1 MRILSFASAGV
12 VALAVTGAAA
22 LAFTGLGGSTAGA
35 RDQVFT
41 SRYENVLGTSL
52 DLKLSAPSHAAAER
66 AQAAVLAEMD
76 RQSRILSSWSPDSEF
91 SRWSRTHNQP
101 VAVSPELFEVLGMY
115 DQWRVRTNGALNASA
130 GQLIGVWKDAERA
143 RRLPSKGV
151 LDAAVA
157 VAAARQWTLDPARH
171 TATHTGNAALVL
183 ASFTKSYIMDHAA
196 SAALRQGI
204 HSIVLNVGGDIVVR
218 GSAIEPVD
226 VADPRDDA
234 ENAEPLSQVLLHDRA
249 IATSGDYRRGFDIE
263 GRHYSHI
270 VDPRTGMPAENIISS
285 TVIAARPSDAGALA
299 TAFSVLTPQESAKL
313 AASIPGIAYLLVRA
327 NGERI
332 VSSGWSALEAHKP
345 VMQLAAYHPVAAR
358 RPLAARLD
366 LAPSVAPGTPWDPSM
381 ELTINF
387 ELAPIGGATKRPFVG
402 AWIEDADHFQVR
414 TLAVWYHED
423 RWVTE
428 MKAWFR
434 SDRMRAMADGKEIFR
449 SVSSATRPPGKYSL
463 KWDGKDNDGK
473 LVKNGKYTVWLEVV
487 REHGTYQLM
496 KQEMDMT
503 GTPKA
508 VTFPANTEV
517 VSASFDYH
525 KLAK

>member
-1 MRILSFASAGV
+1 MRILSVVSAG
-12 VALAVTGAAA
+12 ALALA
-22 LAFTGLGGSTAGA
+22 LTSVGGSTIGA
-35 RDQVFT
+35 REQVFT

-52 DLKLSAPSHAAAER
+52 DLKVLAASRSQAER
-66 AQAAVLAEMD
+66 AEAAALDEIS
-76 RQSRILSSWSPDSEF
+76 RQSGILSSWSPDSEF
-91 SRWSRTHNQP
+91 SRWSRTHNQAIP
-101 VAVSPELFEVLGMY
+101 VSPELLEVLGMY
-115 DQWRVRTNGALNASA
+115 DQWRVRTSGALNASA
-130 GQLIGVWKDAERA
+130 GEVIDVWKDAERA
-143 RRLPSKGV
+143 HRMPSKEA
-151 LDAAVA
+151 LN
-157 VAAARQWTLDPARH
+157 AAAAIAGAQQWTLDPARH
-171 TATHTGNAALVL
+171 TANHTGNAALVL

-196 SAALRQGI
+196 DAALREGVR
-204 HSIVLNVGGDIVVR
+204 SIVLNVGGDIVVR
-218 GSAIEPVD
+218 GALTEPVD

-234 ENAEPLSQVLLHDRA
+234 ENADPLSRVLLHDRA
-249 IATSGDYRRGFDIE
+249 IATSGDYRRGFDIG

-285 TVIAARPSDAGALA
+285 TVIAPRPSDAGALA
-299 TAFSVLTPQESAKL
+299 TAFSILTPEESAKL
-313 AASIPGIAYLLVRA
+313 ASSLPDVAYLLVRA
-327 NGERI
+327 DGERI
-332 VSSGWSALEAHKP
+332 EGAGWAALESRPMP
-345 VMQLAAYHPVAAR
+345 VQIAAASPR
-358 RPLAARLD
+358 RAFNSRLD
-366 LAPSVAPGTPWDPSM
+366 IAPAVASAGTPWDTSM

-387 ELAPIGGATKRPFVG
+387 ELAPIGGVTKRPFVG

-503 GTPKA
+503 GTPKL
-508 VTFPANTEV
+508 VTFPGNTEV
-517 VSASFDYH
+517 VSSSFDYH

>member
-1 MRILSFASAGV
+1 MRFLSIVSASAL
-12 VALAVTGAAA
+12 ALALTGA
-22 LAFTGLGGSTAGA
+22 GGSTGGA
-35 RDQVFT
+35 REQIFT
-41 SRYENVLGTSL
+41 SHYENVLGTSF
-52 DLKLSAPSHAAAER
+52 DLKVAAPSRAEAER
-66 AQAAVLAEMD
+66 AEAAVLNEMN

-91 SRWSRTHNQP
+91 SRWSRSHSQP
-101 VAVSPELFEVLGMY
+101 VAVSPELLEVFGMY
-115 DQWRVRTNGALNASA
+115 DQWRMRTNGALNASA
-130 GQLIGVWKDAERA
+130 GEVIGVWKDAERA
-143 RRLPSKGV
+143 RRLPSKEA
-151 LDAAVA
+151 LNAAVA
-157 VAAARQWTLDPARH
+157 TAGAQQWTLDPARH
-171 TATHTGNAALVL
+171 TATHTGNATLVL

-196 SAALRQGI
+196 DAALQEGVR
-204 HSIVLNVGGDIVVR
+204 SVVLNVGGDIVVR
-218 GSAIEPVD
+218 GAITEPVY
-226 VADPRDDA
+226 VANPREDA
-234 ENAEPLSQVLLHDRA
+234 ENANPISQVLLHDQA

-285 TVIAARPSDAGALA
+285 TVIAPRPSDAGALA
-299 TAFSVLTPQESAKL
+299 TAFSVLTPEESAKL
-313 AASIPGIAYLLVRA
+313 GASMPGVAYLLVRA
-327 NGERI
+327 DGERI
-332 VSSGWSALEAHKP
+332 ESSGWAALESHKP
-345 VMQLAAYHPVAAR
+345 PVQIVAVGAHPVASR
-358 RPLAARLD
+358 RPLAASLG
-366 LAPSVAPGTPWDPSM
+366 LAPSVAAGTPWDPNM

-503 GTPKA
+503 GTPKV